1 MTTYD
6 MLWAL
11 APELAEGVF
20 SAYRDAAFRS
30 RDEQVKLA
38 EPLDIAEE
46 ARSISRMVDG
56 VAVISVNGPI
66 DRTT

>member
-38 EPLDIAEE
+38 EPLTVWL
-46 ARSISRMVDG
+46 SF
-56 VAVISVNGPI
+56 P
-66 DRTT
+66 